1 MPVPTIR
8 QKNVASDLVEVMKN
22 KESITGHD
30 LIARN
35 GYGTGL
41 QHQPSR
47 VLESVGVKQ
56 ALKDYGF
63 TEDNAKKVVARILLS
78 NKSKDENKLKAS
90 EQIFKVHG
98 SYAPEKHLNL
108 NIDSPL
114 KELSIEE
121 LEQMAYNKAETKE
134 NEAPQAP

>member
-1 MPVPTIR
+1 MI
-8 QKNVASDLVEVMKN
+8 DVMKSN
-22 KESITGHD
+22 KPITGHE
-30 LIARN
+30 LLGRN

-56 ALKDYGF
+56 ALEDYGF
-63 TEDNAKKVVARILLS
+63 TEDNAKKVVAKILLS
-78 NKSKDENKLKAS
+78 SKSRDENKLKAS

-98 SYAPEKHLNL
+98 SYAPERHLNL

-114 KELSIEE
+114 KELSTEE

-134 NEAPQAP
+134 NEALQAP